1 MCIAK
6 HLGNKETR
14 GFAAAIT
21 VLWFC
26 LWPSFRR
33 STSSSC
39 NTTVFQSLYWLKE
52 RVLFCT
58 IICLFSW
65 LGNSSLLQ
73 LRLRWK
79 YYMIRYALRVCWLK
93 FIQFFVFPLY
103 LFIYT
108 VKQAQVRV
116 ATINVWVIKWLVER
130 FYWRGRLGLTKTTW
144 RTFTGLF
151 AEQQERS
158 ERRTSC
164 TREILCNLIH
174 PVFTIWTYYI
184 LRRAKLCSFLIVLNF
199 FTVRTS
205 ASYKSCLKRKGTFGC
220 FVWTSRFGSVRFVM
234 VFPRFF

>member
-1 MCIAK
+1 MDTNFKTKVDMTWSSCPPQKKISVEIYKINPNIDQISVTSNWSELPLLRMRSLGLEPPPPPRMCIAK

-33 STSSSC
+33 STSSRC

-52 RVLFCT
+52 RVLLCT

-108 VKQAQVRV
+108 VK
-116 ATINVWVIKWLVER
+116 
-130 FYWRGRLGLTKTTW
+130 
-144 RTFTGLF
+144 
-151 AEQQERS
+151 
-158 ERRTSC
+158 
-164 TREILCNLIH
+164 
-174 PVFTIWTYYI
+174 
-184 LRRAKLCSFLIVLNF
+184 
-199 FTVRTS
+199 
-205 ASYKSCLKRKGTFGC
+205 
-220 FVWTSRFGSVRFVM
+220 
-234 VFPRFF
+234 